1 MTAVHETH
9 ELGRIAVTNVNYLWL
24 IPLFPAVGALWN
36 ALFGWKLQKSMG
48 KKAVHFVAVTAMAL
62 AFLVAVKAFIQMVG
76 LPAEER
82 FLQNTVWNLLTSGR
96 LKVDFAFALD
106 QLSMMMVL
114 IITFIGTLIHV
125 FSIGYM
131 ADEPSYWRF
140 FSYLNLF
147 VFAMLLLVMGDNFAM
162 MFFGWEGVGLASYLL
177 ISFWYTDREKAAAG
191 MKAFVANR
199 FGDFG
204 FIAGLMLLFWALGGA
219 WDSSKSG
226 VLPTYVPD
234 PARAP
239 LAAASNAAEHA
250 KVVPTVAFVPAAH
263 GTTEEGHGAPAAEHG
278 APAAEHA
285 APAEHGEHA
294 APVEHAEHAE
304 HAAPVEHA
312 APATAEGHEAAPV
325 AAAEPPAPG
334 AAAVMIPVGPT
345 MNFRELRDQIVL
357 ESTGVKAGLL
367 NQKFWGVSLMALI
380 GILLFVGAMG
390 KSAQL
395 PLYVWLPD
403 AMAGPTPVSAL
414 IHAATMVTA
423 GVYMVARL
431 NFVYAMSPSAM
442 GWVALIGALTA
453 LFAASI
459 GFFQYDIKK
468 VLAYSTVSQ
477 LGFMFIGVGIGSYWA
492 GVYHLLTHAFFKA
505 TLFLGS
511 GSVILGCHHEQDMRK
526 MGGLKKFMPI
536 TRWTYLY
543 ACIAIAG
550 FPIANGFYSKDEILW
565 KAFTSR
571 HLELFG
577 TPTPWLGPAIYVIGV
592 LAATGTAFYMYRS
605 YYMTF
610 TGEYRGGE
618 GHHATHN
625 EDPHSAAA
633 TAKSA
638 ASIAA
643 QCSDGAAHVAAA
655 DAHDHGAHGH
665 GATDPHGHDDAHGHG
680 AAAHDDEDDAHG
692 AHGGHHGGTPH
703 ESPWQMTLVL
713 ATLAF
718 GSFATLW
725 IGLPM
730 AWTGKAPILEHWLA
744 PVLVAQEGVPF
755 LHGSHAQELMFQGIG
770 VAIAFIGWFAA
781 KALYQDNKHEAA
793 HLARIEK
800 FKGIWTL
807 VYNKYFVD
815 ELYQKILLGPSVVF
829 ARAMSWIDTNIVDAL
844 VNLAGTVTRGF
855 ATFDGA
861 IDKYVVDG
869 AVNAVANGTAVLGKG
884 LRLFQTGRV
893 QTYLY
898 GALGGA
904 LVVVLI
910 NFLIQ

>member
-1 MTAVHETH
+1 MTETH
-9 ELGRIAVTNVNYLWL
+9 ELGRIAVTQVGYLWL
-24 IPLFPAVGALWN
+24 IPLFPAIGAVWN
-36 ALFGWKLQKSMG
+36 AVLGWKLQRILG
-48 KKAVHFVAVTAMAL
+48 KRAVHFVAVGAMMASFAVALTA
-62 AFLVAVKAFIQMVG
+62 FFQMKG

-82 FLQNTVWNLLTSGR
+82 FLQNTLWNLLTAGR
-96 LKVDFAFALD
+96 LSVDFAFALD

-147 VFAMLLLVMGDNFAM
+147 VFAMLLLVMGDNFAV

-177 ISFWYTDREKAAAG
+177 IAFWYTDREKAAAG
-191 MKAFVANR
+191 MKAFVVNR

-204 FIAGLMLLFWALGGA
+204 FLAGLFLLFWGLGGA
-219 WDSSKSG
+219 WDASRSG
-226 VLPTYVPD
+226 VLPAYVPD

-239 LAAASNAAEHA
+239 LASAANATEYG
-250 KVVPTVAFVPAAH
+250 KGTQFLVAAPAPAHEAAH
-263 GTTEEGHGAPAAEHG
+263 AGEGHEAAPAEGHGEPAAAEHG
-278 APAAEHA
+278 APAPE
-285 APAEHGEHA
+285 
-294 APVEHAEHAE
+294 
-304 HAAPVEHA
+304 
-312 APATAEGHEAAPV
+312 EGHA
-325 AAAEPPAPG
+325 AAAEPAPEG
-334 AAAVMIPVGPT
+334 HAAAPVMVPAGPT
-345 MNFRELRDQIVL
+345 MNFRELRDQLVL
-357 ESTGVKAGLL
+357 NTGVKEGLL
-367 NQKFWGVSLMALI
+367 GQKFWGVSLLTLI
-380 GILLFVGAMG
+380 GMLLFIGAMG

-431 NFVYAMSPSAM
+431 NFVFALSPSAM
-442 GWVALIGALTA
+442 GWVALIGAVTA

-526 MGGLKKFMPI
+526 MGGLKKLMPI

-565 KAFTSR
+565 KAFTAR
-571 HLELFG
+571 HLALFG
-577 TPTPWLGPAIYVIGV
+577 TPTPWLGPAIYVMGII
-592 LAATGTAFYMYRS
+592 AATGTAFYMYRS

-618 GHHATHN
+618 GHHASHN

-633 TAKSA
+633 THMSA
-638 ASIAA
+638 TSIAVHA
-643 QCSDGAAHVAAA
+643 SDGGAHVAAA
-655 DAHDHGAHGH
+655 HDAGHGHDAHA
-665 GATDPHGHDDAHGHG
+665 AHGHDDAHAADAHAHG
-680 AAAHDDEDDAHG
+680 ADAHDEEDDAHDT
-692 AHGGHHGGTPH
+692 HGGHHGGTPH
-703 ESPWQMTLVL
+703 ESPWTITVVLSALAIGSGLTLFL
-713 ATLAF
+713 
-718 GSFATLW
+718 G
-725 IGLPM
+725 IPM
-730 AWTGKAPILEHWLA
+730 AWTGKAPILEHWLE

-755 LHGSHAQELMFQGIG
+755 IHGSHTQELLFQAIG
-770 VAIAFIGWFAA
+770 VAIAFVGWLAA
-781 KALYQDNKHEAA
+781 RALYKDNKREAA
-793 HLARIEK
+793 LAANIER
-800 FKGIWTL
+800 FKGIWTV
-807 VYNKYFVD
+807 VYNKYYVD
-815 ELYQKILLGPSVVF
+815 ELYAKTVIAGSM
-829 ARAMSWIDTNIVDAL
+829 AWSRTCSWFDANIVDRI
-844 VNLAGTVTRGF
+844 VNLAGTVTRAF
-855 ATFDGA
+855 ANLDGA
-861 IDKYVVDG
+861 IDKYIVDG
-869 AVNAVANGTAVLGKG
+869 AVNAVADGTAALGKG
-884 LRLFQTGRV
+884 LRQFQTGRI

-910 NFLIQ
+910 NFLIK